1 MQSWQPTTT
10 HEARVARAELLRTI
24 REFFYAR
31 NVLEVDTPLLSNG
44 TVTDEH
50 LDAFDTQFN
59 FASSGKPTTLY
70 LQTSPEYAMKRLL
83 CADSGSI
90 YQVCKAFRHEGEGRW
105 HNPEFTMLEWYRLGF
120 DHFALMDEVDALLQE
135 TLNTASADK
144 MTYQKAFQTY
154 LNIDPLSADNDVLLK
169 AMEEQNIDIH
179 APQNLSYDSKLQLL
193 FSYVIEPKIGNE
205 KPCFIYDFPASQAA
219 LAKLSPVDERVAERF
234 EVYYQGA
241 ELANGFHELSAAKEQ
256 RLRFETDNRKREE
269 HGLPTKPIDENFL
282 SALDAGLPPCA
293 GVALGIDR
301 LLMLKTNAKHIQ
313 EVINFT
319 VSRAQRLLM
328 GQKSEGFAPKYLQNI
343 KLVQIRG
350 NLHWPA
356 VDMSTAMLKNVITSL
371 DNVITSSEEYP

>member
-1 MQSWQPTTT
+1 
-10 HEARVARAELLRTI
+10 
-24 REFFYAR
+24 
-31 NVLEVDTPLLSNG
+31 
-44 TVTDEH
+44 
-50 LDAFDTQFN
+50 
-59 FASSGKPTTLY
+59 
-70 LQTSPEYAMKRLL
+70 
-83 CADSGSI
+83 
-90 YQVCKAFRHEGEGRW
+90 
-105 HNPEFTMLEWYRLGF
+105 PEFTMLEWYRLGF

-144 MTYQKAFQTY
+144 MTYQQAFQTY

-169 AMEEQNIDIH
+169 VMEEQNIDIH

-193 FSYVIEPKIGNE
+193 FSYVIESKIGNE

-256 RLRFETDNRKREE
+256 RLRFETDNEKRKEN
-269 HGLPTKPIDENFL
+269 GLPIKPMDENFL

-319 VSRAQRLLM
+319 VSRA
-328 GQKSEGFAPKYLQNI
+328 
-343 KLVQIRG
+343 
-350 NLHWPA
+350 
-356 VDMSTAMLKNVITSL
+356 
-371 DNVITSSEEYP
+371 

>member
-234 EVYYQGA
+234 EVYYKGA

-256 RLRFETDNRKREE
+256 RERFETDNEKRKET
-269 HGLPTKPIDENFL
+269 GLPAKPIDENFL

-319 VSRAQRLLM
+319 VSRA
-328 GQKSEGFAPKYLQNI
+328 
-343 KLVQIRG
+343 
-350 NLHWPA
+350 
-356 VDMSTAMLKNVITSL
+356 
-371 DNVITSSEEYP
+371 

>member
-144 MTYQKAFQTY
+144 MTYQQAFQTY
-154 LNIDPLSADNDVLLK
+154 LKIDPLSADNDVLLK

-179 APQNLSYDSKLQLL
+179 APQSLSYDSKLQLL
-193 FSYVIEPKIGNE
+193 FSYVIELKIGNE

-219 LAKLSPVDERVAERF
+219 LAKLSSADERVAERF

-256 RLRFETDNRKREE
+256 RERFETDNEKRKET
-269 HGLPTKPIDENFL
+269 GLPAKPIDENFL
-282 SALDAGLPPCA
+282 SALDAGLPPCS

-301 LLMLKTNAKHIQ
+301 LLMLKTNASHIQ

-319 VSRAQRLLM
+319 VSRA
-328 GQKSEGFAPKYLQNI
+328 
-343 KLVQIRG
+343 
-350 NLHWPA
+350 
-356 VDMSTAMLKNVITSL
+356 
-371 DNVITSSEEYP
+371 

>member
-10 HEARVARAELLRTI
+10 YEARVARAELLRTI

-59 FASSGKPTTLY
+59 CASSGKPTTLY

-144 MTYQKAFQTY
+144 MTYQQAFQTY
-154 LNIDPLSADNDVLLK
+154 LKIDPLSADNDVLLK

-219 LAKLSPVDERVAERF
+219 LAKLSSADERVAERF

-256 RLRFETDNRKREE
+256 RERFETDNEKRKET
-269 HGLPTKPIDENFL
+269 GLPAKPIDENFL
-282 SALDAGLPPCA
+282 SALDAGLPPCS

-301 LLMLKTNAKHIQ
+301 LLMLKTNASHIQ

-319 VSRAQRLLM
+319 VSRA
-328 GQKSEGFAPKYLQNI
+328 
-343 KLVQIRG
+343 
-350 NLHWPA
+350 
-356 VDMSTAMLKNVITSL
+356 
-371 DNVITSSEEYP
+371 

>member
-144 MTYQKAFQTY
+144 MTYQQAFQTY
-154 LNIDPLSADNDVLLK
+154 LKIDPLSADNDVLLK
-169 AMEEQNIDIH
+169 AMKEQNIDIH

-219 LAKLSPVDERVAERF
+219 LAKLSSADERVAERF

-256 RLRFETDNRKREE
+256 RERFETDNEKRKET
-269 HGLPTKPIDENFL
+269 GLPAKPIDENFL
-282 SALDAGLPPCA
+282 SALDAGLPPCS

-301 LLMLKTNAKHIQ
+301 LLMLKTNASHIQ

-319 VSRAQRLLM
+319 VSRA
-328 GQKSEGFAPKYLQNI
+328 
-343 KLVQIRG
+343 
-350 NLHWPA
+350 
-356 VDMSTAMLKNVITSL
+356 
-371 DNVITSSEEYP
+371 

>member
-169 AMEEQNIDIH
+169 VMEEQNIDIH

-193 FSYVIEPKIGNE
+193 FSYVIESKIGNE

-256 RLRFETDNRKREE
+256 RLRFETDNEKRKEN
-269 HGLPTKPIDENFL
+269 GLPIKPMDENFL

-319 VSRAQRLLM
+319 VSRA
-328 GQKSEGFAPKYLQNI
+328 
-343 KLVQIRG
+343 
-350 NLHWPA
+350 
-356 VDMSTAMLKNVITSL
+356 
-371 DNVITSSEEYP
+371 

>member
-10 HEARVARAELLRTI
+10 YEARVARAELLRTI

-135 TLNTASADK
+135 TLNTASAEK
-144 MTYQKAFQTY
+144 VTYQQAFQTY
-154 LNIDPLSADNDVLLK
+154 LKIDPLSADNDVLLK

-179 APQNLSYDSKLQLL
+179 APQSLSYDSKLQLL
-193 FSYVIEPKIGNE
+193 FSFVIEPKIGNE

-234 EVYYQGA
+234 EVYYKGA

-256 RLRFETDNRKREE
+256 RERFETDNEKRKET
-269 HGLPTKPIDENFL
+269 GLPAKPIDENFL
-282 SALDAGLPPCA
+282 SALDAGLPSCS

-301 LLMLKTNAKHIQ
+301 LLMLKTDAKHIQ

-319 VSRAQRLLM
+319 VNRA
-328 GQKSEGFAPKYLQNI
+328 
-343 KLVQIRG
+343 
-350 NLHWPA
+350 
-356 VDMSTAMLKNVITSL
+356 
-371 DNVITSSEEYP
+371 

>member
-1 MQSWQPTTT
+1 
-10 HEARVARAELLRTI
+10 
-24 REFFYAR
+24 
-31 NVLEVDTPLLSNG
+31 VLEVDTPLLSNG

-144 MTYQKAFQTY
+144 MTYQQAFQTY
-154 LNIDPLSADNDVLLK
+154 LKIDPLSADNDVLLK
-169 AMEEQNIDIH
+169 AMKEQNIDIH

-219 LAKLSPVDERVAERF
+219 LAKLSSADERVAERF

-256 RLRFETDNRKREE
+256 RERFETDNEKRKET
-269 HGLPTKPIDENFL
+269 GLPAKPIDENFL
-282 SALDAGLPPCA
+282 SALDAGLPPCS

-301 LLMLKTNAKHIQ
+301 LLMLKTNASHIQ

-319 VSRAQRLLM
+319 VSRA
-328 GQKSEGFAPKYLQNI
+328 
-343 KLVQIRG
+343 
-350 NLHWPA
+350 
-356 VDMSTAMLKNVITSL
+356 
-371 DNVITSSEEYP
+371 

>member
-10 HEARVARAELLRTI
+10 YEARVARAELLRTI

-144 MTYQKAFQTY
+144 MTYQQAFQTY
-154 LNIDPLSADNDVLLK
+154 LKIDPLSADNDVLLK
-169 AMEEQNIDIH
+169 AMKEQNIDIH

-219 LAKLSPVDERVAERF
+219 LAKLSSADERVAERF

-256 RLRFETDNRKREE
+256 RERFETDNEKRKET
-269 HGLPTKPIDENFL
+269 GLPAKPIDENFL
-282 SALDAGLPPCA
+282 SALDAGLPPCS

-301 LLMLKTNAKHIQ
+301 LLMLKTNASHIQ

-319 VSRAQRLLM
+319 VSRA
-328 GQKSEGFAPKYLQNI
+328 
-343 KLVQIRG
+343 
-350 NLHWPA
+350 
-356 VDMSTAMLKNVITSL
+356 
-371 DNVITSSEEYP
+371 

>member
-1 MQSWQPTTT
+1 MQSWLPTTT

-144 MTYQKAFQTY
+144 MTYQQAFQTY
-154 LNIDPLSADNDVLLK
+154 LKIDPLSADNDVLLK

-179 APQNLSYDSKLQLL
+179 APQSLSYDSKLQLL

-234 EVYYQGA
+234 EVYYKGA

-256 RLRFETDNRKREE
+256 RERFETDNEKRKET
-269 HGLPTKPIDENFL
+269 GLPAKPIDENFL

-301 LLMLKTNAKHIQ
+301 LLMLKTNASHIQ

-319 VSRAQRLLM
+319 VSRA
-328 GQKSEGFAPKYLQNI
+328 
-343 KLVQIRG
+343 
-350 NLHWPA
+350 
-356 VDMSTAMLKNVITSL
+356 
-371 DNVITSSEEYP
+371 

>member
-10 HEARVARAELLRTI
+10 HDARVARAELLRTI

-59 FASSGKPTTLY
+59 FATSGKPSKLY

-120 DHFALMDEVDALLQE
+120 DHFALMDEVDALLKE
-135 TLNTASADK
+135 TIHTASADK
-144 MTYQKAFQTY
+144 MTYQEAFQRY
-154 LNIDPLSADNDVLLK
+154 LNIDPLSADDEILLS
-169 AMEEQNIDIH
+169 AMAQHHIDIH
-179 APQNLSYDSKLQLL
+179 APQSLSYDSKLQLL
-193 FSYVIEPKIGNE
+193 FSYVIEPKIGIE
-205 KPCFIYDFPASQAA
+205 RPCFVYNFPASQAA
-219 LAKLSPVDERVAERF
+219 LAKLSSADERVAERF

-256 RLRFETDNRKREE
+256 RVRFETDNKKRKEA
-269 HGLPTKPIDENFL
+269 GLPVKPIDENFL
-282 SALDAGLPPCA
+282 DALNAGLPACA

-301 LLMLKTNAKHIQ
+301 LLMLKIGASHIK
-313 EVINFT
+313 EVINFN
-319 VSRAQRLLM
+319 VSRA
-328 GQKSEGFAPKYLQNI
+328 
-343 KLVQIRG
+343 
-350 NLHWPA
+350 
-356 VDMSTAMLKNVITSL
+356 
-371 DNVITSSEEYP
+371 

>member
-83 CADSGSI
+83 SADSGSI

-135 TLNTASADK
+135 TLNTASAEK
-144 MTYQKAFQTY
+144 MTYQQAFQTY
-154 LNIDPLSADNDVLLK
+154 LKIDPLSADNDVLLK

-179 APQNLSYDSKLQLL
+179 APQSLSYDSKLQLL

-234 EVYYQGA
+234 EVYYKGA

-256 RLRFETDNRKREE
+256 RERFETDNEKRKET
-269 HGLPTKPIDENFL
+269 GLPAKPIDENFL
-282 SALDAGLPPCA
+282 SALDAGLPSCS

-301 LLMLKTNAKHIQ
+301 LLMLKTNASHIQ

-319 VSRAQRLLM
+319 VSRA
-328 GQKSEGFAPKYLQNI
+328 
-343 KLVQIRG
+343 
-350 NLHWPA
+350 
-356 VDMSTAMLKNVITSL
+356 
-371 DNVITSSEEYP
+371 

>member
-10 HEARVARAELLRTI
+10 YEARVARAELLRTI

-144 MTYQKAFQTY
+144 MTYQQAFQTY

-234 EVYYQGA
+234 EVYYKGA

-256 RLRFETDNRKREE
+256 RLRFERDNEKRKEN
-269 HGLPTKPIDENFL
+269 GLPTKPIDENFL
-282 SALDAGLPPCA
+282 SALDAGLPACA
-293 GVALGIDR
+293 GVALGVDR
-301 LLMLKTNAKHIQ
+301 LLMLKTGASHIK
-313 EVINFT
+313 EVINFS
-319 VSRAQRLLM
+319 VSI
-328 GQKSEGFAPKYLQNI
+328 S
-343 KLVQIRG
+343 
-350 NLHWPA
+350 
-356 VDMSTAMLKNVITSL
+356 
-371 DNVITSSEEYP
+371 